1 MSSHPPG
8 KNRHPDNWLPSV
20 RGQKRRK
27 AQKND
32 VKLPKQTKIKVKNRL
47 NGKCYFLDA
56 VVIDLFSRY
65 VATYSYVSLP
75 SWVSIA
81 TTLRHTY
88 SWIVSR
94 KLRSE
99 VMTLVTFSTMLPTSC
114 LSWSMVMGRPI
125 MEVRQVCRV
134 TRLVATYHTISS
146 CVIAI
151 RGGCRNFKDT

>member
-1 MSSHPPG
+1 MSSHTRKKSASWQLVAVG
-8 KNRHPDNWLPSV
+8 KRPKTTQSAK
-20 RGQKRRK
+20 KRRK
-27 AQKND
+27 IAKTNQNQSK
-32 VKLPKQTKIKVKNRL
+32 KSPKRQVLFFGCRR
-47 NGKCYFLDA
+47 YWS
-56 VVIDLFSRY
+56 FSRY

-146 CVIAI
+146 CVIAF
-151 RGGCRNFKDT
+151 RGASRNFRDT